1 MTSKRLKQYFD
12 LLEFEESLSQSVV
25 CDPSQHLLC
34 ESEATFDKETET
46 ATIMS
51 ARKLE
56 EFINLIETAEK
67 ISSNDPIPPLNLP
80 RQVMSLCHS
89 TLGALQ

>member
-12 LLEFEESLSQSVV
+12 LLEFEESLVQSQSVV

-34 ESEATFDKETET
+34 ESEATTDKETET
-46 ATIMS
+46 AEIMT

-80 RQVMSLCHS
+80 R
-89 TLGALQ
+89 